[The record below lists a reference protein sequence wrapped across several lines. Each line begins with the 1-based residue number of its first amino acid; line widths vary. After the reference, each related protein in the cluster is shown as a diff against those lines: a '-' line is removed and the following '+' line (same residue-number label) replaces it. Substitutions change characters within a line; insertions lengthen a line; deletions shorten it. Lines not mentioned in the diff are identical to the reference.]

1 MGWHATHFV
10 HFLMLLPPEPLP
22 GITNQVWH
30 HFPLSQDTFS
40 CGISGCWLY
49 LALEMEPNSELL
61 VTGKRLPP
69 RSWFWKQFARTKGR
83 RLDEEKNETFHGKI
97 VILLVILTCLFIA
110 ICRGPNNM
118 CYIVGVQCIFCW
130 INEWMVCFSLFSHP
144 KW

>member
-1 MGWHATHFV
+1 MQHILYTSWCFSLQSPHQAS
-10 HFLMLLPPEPLP
+10 LIKC
-22 GITNQVWH
+22 GIVSRWAKIH
-30 HFPLSQDTFS
+30 S

-130 INEWMVCFSLFSHP
+130 INERMVCFSFFSHP